1 MKKRYVYMDLLNVI
15 AIIAVI
21 MTHSTTL
28 FSVRPFSE
36 HSMFWILLLIIQVI
50 LMVLGV
56 PMLFMISGANLLD
69 YRSKYTSTTF
79 FKKRW
84 LKAVVPLVFWSII
97 YFIFNHI
104 LFGDKLSLSEFIGK
118 FLNNSIN
125 TTFWF
130 LYVIIGFYIVLP
142 IFSLMAHENNRRLIF
157 YAAAVYFVS
166 SGLIGSYYSIYRG
179 GNFANGANMPLLL
192 HALPALTGW
201 LPICYLFA
209 GYLIHTG
216 NLDVR
221 KRLCIYVGGI
231 AGFLVTMIIAV
242 TTSLHSGTLLNAGI
256 FSQAGGVIV
265 ISVAV
270 FTFVKNWLGD
280 WNPSPHVQKVL
291 RELSSCS
298 LGIYIVHFGV
308 LQVIY
313 RMYGTFSLFS
323 GTIIIPV
330 VIYFSALVV
339 VYLLKR
345 IPLISI
351 IVP

>member
-15 AIIAVI
+15 AIMAVI
-21 MTHSTTL
+21 VTHSTTL

-36 HSMFWILLLIIQVI
+36 QSMFWILLLIVQVT

-56 PMLFMISGANLLD
+56 PMLFMISGANLLN
-69 YRSKYTSTTF
+69 YRSKYNTKIF

-84 LKAVVPLVFWSII
+84 LKAIVPLVFWSVI

-104 LFGDKLSLSEFIGK
+104 LFGDKLSLNEFIGK

-142 IFSLMAHENNRRLIF
+142 IFSLMAHDGKRSLIF
-157 YAAAVYFVS
+157 YSAVVYFVS

-179 GNFANGANMPLLL
+179 GDFATGGNMPLLL

-216 NLDVR
+216 TFDL
-221 KRLCIYVGGI
+221 KTRLWIYVGGI
-231 AGFLVTMIIAV
+231 AGFLITMIIAV
-242 TTSLHSGTLLNAGI
+242 TTSLQSRTLLNAGI
-256 FSQAGGVIV
+256 FSQAGGI
-265 ISVAV
+265 ILLSIAA
-270 FTFVKNWLGD
+270 FTFVKHWLGN
-280 WNPSPHVQKVL
+280 WNPSPYVQKVL
-291 RELSSCS
+291 RKLSSCS
-298 LGIYIVHFGV
+298 LGIYILHFGI
-308 LQVIY
+308 LQAINHV
-313 RMYGTFSLFS
+313 YGTFSLLS
-323 GTIIIPV
+323 GTIVVPV
-330 VIYFSALVV
+330 IIYFSALVV
-339 VYLLKR
+339 VYSLKR
-345 IPLISI
+345 IPLINI